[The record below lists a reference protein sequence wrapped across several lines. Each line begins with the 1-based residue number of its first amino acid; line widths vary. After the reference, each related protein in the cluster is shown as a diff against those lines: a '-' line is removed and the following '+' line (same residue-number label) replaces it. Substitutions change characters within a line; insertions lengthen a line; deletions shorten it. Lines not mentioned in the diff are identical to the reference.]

1 MTYYNY
7 VSEMQAL
14 CFRATQA
21 LTVLGKDGTK
31 DFYSAAE
38 VGFSKQMDE
47 LNNKPVSEIS
57 THVSQDQLDTL
68 LSTKKF
74 VEDQEN
80 QAAWTLRRQQE
91 AAENK
96 PADVRDD
103 CFDMWLD
110 MGKNMEASHE

>member
-7 VSEMQAL
+7 VSEMQEL

-21 LTVLGKDGTK
+21 LTVLGKLGTK

-38 VGFSKQMDE
+38 MGFLKQMDE

-57 THVSQDQLDTL
+57 ANINQDQLDTL
-68 LSTKKF
+68 VSTKKF

-91 AAENK
+91 S
-96 PADVRDD
+96 
-103 CFDMWLD
+103 
-110 MGKNMEASHE
+110 SHK

>member
-7 VSEMQAL
+7 VSEMQEL

-21 LTVLGKDGTK
+21 LTVLGKNGTK

-38 VGFSKQMDE
+38 VGFSKLMDE
-47 LNNKPVSEIS
+47 LDNKPVSE
-57 THVSQDQLDTL
+57 VSEHINQDQLDTL
-68 LSTKKF
+68 VSTKNF

-91 AAENK
+91 A
-96 PADVRDD
+96 R
-103 CFDMWLD
+103 
-110 MGKNMEASHE
+110 HE